1 MFQRFLSHTLLGFVT
16 TCLFLTTSAM
26 AQRGDVTT
34 WTRSDGKKVDAEF
47 KRMDGN
53 NVVLLTKDGKEA
65 KVPLNK
71 LSKESQQMAKDAA
84 KAALSAPAKKEPKKE
99 PKNEP
104 KNEPSKSEPSSEG
117 DTTSGEIP
125 EIPVVSFSSSLSA
138 QEFYDIIGRELDKN
152 NAAVLW
158 DAMPSKYQSD
168 IEELMEDRM
177 KPIDPALTKTL
188 SSTAKKLVAVLREK
202 KSFVLNNPKVK
213 QLPPSTVNMEKLY
226 DPMIDFVETAMVS
239 NAVDVSKLSRSQY
252 RELMAN
258 SLGKLLEK
266 GRKLVPGFPMADP
279 KVIEKYTH
287 LKVTKDSSGNESL
300 NVDGQM
306 IKLVN
311 IEGRWLPEPMVQ
323 QWPQI
328 IEQAKSQSK
337 MQTPEMVAQGTAQV
351 KFIIASVVLPTIAEL
366 KSAETQGDFDQL
378 VDDKITMVQGMI
390 GGMLGGAGGPGG
402 RPGAQ

>member
-1 MFQRFLSHTLLGFVT
+1 
-16 TCLFLTTSAM
+16 M

>member
-1 MFQRFLSHTLLGFVT
+1 
-16 TCLFLTTSAM
+16 M

-328 IEQAKSQSK
+328 IEQAKAQSK

>member
-1 MFQRFLSHTLLGFVT
+1 
-16 TCLFLTTSAM
+16 M

-168 IEELMEDRM
+168 IEELMEIQM
-177 KPIDPALTKTL
+177 KPVDPALAKTL

>member
-1 MFQRFLSHTLLGFVT
+1 
-16 TCLFLTTSAM
+16 M

-168 IEELMEDRM
+168 IEELMEIQM
-177 KPIDPALTKTL
+177 KPVDPALAKTL

-328 IEQAKSQSK
+328 IEQAKAQSK